1 MSKKKPKPQHSDE
14 ETRTNHESDE
24 AIETENVSKTD
35 EASDIQDDHPKTE
48 DATRA
53 ALEAEIASLQDRLLR
68 NQAELQNFKRRMT
81 EERIRDRV
89 LANVELIRAL
99 LTPLD
104 DFDRGLIGEVSNEQ
118 VKPHLKGFEMIR
130 NSIFEVLKSQG
141 LEEVEAAGRPF
152 DPKLHQAVATEKNPD
167 FEPGQV
173 MEVYQKGY
181 LYKDRL
187 IRPAMVK
194 VSE

>member
-1 MSKKKPKPQHSDE
+1 MSKKKTPPTHEKKETVSESASE
-14 ETRTNHESDE
+14 ETLEETSDACSKTTPTQDHESETEDTNH
-24 AIETENVSKTD
+24 
-35 EASDIQDDHPKTE
+35 
-48 DATRA
+48 A
-53 ALEAEIASLQDRLLR
+53 ALEAEIASLKDRLLR

-104 DFDRGLIGEVSNEQ
+104 DFDRGLIGEASNEK

-130 NSIFEVLKSQG
+130 NSIFEVLKTQG
-141 LEEVEAAGRPF
+141 LEEVEADGRPF
-152 DPKLHQAVATEKNPD
+152 DPKVHQAVATEKHLD
-167 FEPGQV
+167 YEPGHV

-181 LYKDRL
+181 LYKERL